1 MAILNSWP
9 LNSPAL
15 AFDLFWTCWC
25 KQEVA
30 LGLKQTSTGCK
41 QAGVPLP
48 RLLLQEKLGE
58 TGFHI
63 GIQGVLGGYTFTTG
77 ARGLPR
83 NIRNAEGLSSTA
95 STMERSRKSSSRLR
109 TRSYRFPGLLLGAQN
124 PLWSSRPWKH
134 SRKGGQVSQI
144 CD

>member
-15 AFDLFWTCWC
+15 AFDLLWTCWC

-63 GIQGVLGGYTFTTG
+63 GIQGVLGGYTLVHHWGQGPPQEHQECRG
-77 ARGLPR
+77 AEQYSFY
-83 NIRNAEGLSSTA
+83 N
-95 STMERSRKSSSRLR
+95 
-109 TRSYRFPGLLLGAQN
+109 GA
-124 PLWSSRPWKH
+124 L
-134 SRKGGQVSQI
+134 
-144 CD
+144 